1 MQALF
6 NPDTL
11 ARAIRLDLARIRRF
25 CLCHSL
31 RLAGE
36 YMLCLVDGL
45 EGRKN
50 LDLISARYESIET
63 GQEVT
68 LRFTPPLS
76 RLGVAS

>member
-6 NPDTL
+6 NPDTFGL
-11 ARAIRLDLARIRRF
+11 TWLEFAGFVFVIRLNRSANT
-25 CLCHSL
+25 
-31 RLAGE
+31 
-36 YMLCLVDGL
+36 MLCLVDSL
-45 EGRKN
+45 EGRKS

-68 LRFTPPLS
+68 LRFTPRLS